1 MSFVSLA
8 LKEWAVITR
17 ALARGEQF
25 LVLRKGGIREQQKR
39 FVLEGNRFLLYPTYE
54 HQSADL
60 LKPQW
65 HDSLAQ
71 TLTQVPSPDTVII
84 DTLAEVVE
92 ILEIT
97 EPERVTAL
105 TDFYICTDDYA
116 QYRLKWRPKHALSII
131 LLRAMKLKRPC
142 TVPVLPRYGGCTS
155 WVELEEPVNVTGAS
169 AVVPDETLRSEIIRI
184 KEAVGTVVPV

>member
-54 HQSADL
+54 HQSPDL
-60 LKPQW
+60 LKPHW
-65 HDSLAQ
+65 HDALA
-71 TLTQVPSPDTVII
+71 LTETQAPPSDTVII

-92 ILEIT
+92 ILEVS
-97 EPERVTAL
+97 EPERISAL
-105 TDFYICTDDYA
+105 EEFYICTNDYA
-116 QYRLKWRPKHALSII
+116 QYRLKWRPKHPLSII
-131 LLRAMKLKRPC
+131 LLRAMKLKRAC
-142 TVPVLPRYGGCTS
+142 SVPVLPRYGGCVS
-155 WVELEEPVNVTGAS
+155 WVELEEPINVTGAQ
-169 AVVPDETLRSEIIRI
+169 AVVPDDTLRSEIARI
-184 KEAVGTVVPV
+184 KEAVSTAVPV

>member
-71 TLTQVPSPDTVII
+71 TLTQAPSPDTVII

-116 QYRLKWRPKHALSII
+116 QYQAQVAAQTR
-131 LLRAMKLKRPC
+131 
-142 TVPVLPRYGGCTS
+142 
-155 WVELEEPVNVTGAS
+155 PVNHPSPGNEAEAPSSHPGSASIWWLRLLGGA
-169 AVVPDETLRSEIIRI
+169 
-184 KEAVGTVVPV
+184 

>member
-17 ALARGEQF
+17 ALACGEQF
-25 LVLRKGGIREQQKR
+25 LILRKGGIREQQKR

-71 TLTQVPSPDTVII
+71 TLTQVPHHPTPLSSIPSP
-84 DTLAEVVE
+84 
-92 ILEIT
+92 
-97 EPERVTAL
+97 
-105 TDFYICTDDYA
+105 
-116 QYRLKWRPKHALSII
+116 
-131 LLRAMKLKRPC
+131 
-142 TVPVLPRYGGCTS
+142 
-155 WVELEEPVNVTGAS
+155 
-169 AVVPDETLRSEIIRI
+169 RSS
-184 KEAVGTVVPV
+184 KYSKSPSLNA

>member
-1 MSFVSLA
+1 MGSHHPG
-8 LKEWAVITR
+8 
-17 ALARGEQF
+17 LARGEQF

-71 TLTQVPSPDTVII
+71 TLTQAPSPDTVII

-116 QYRLKWRPKHALSII
+116 QYQAQVAAQARPVDHPSPGNEAEAPLRRPGSASVWRLR
-131 LLRAMKLKRPC
+131 LL
-142 TVPVLPRYGGCTS
+142 GG
-155 WVELEEPVNVTGAS
+155 A
-169 AVVPDETLRSEIIRI
+169 
-184 KEAVGTVVPV
+184 

>member
-17 ALARGEQF
+17 ALAQGEQF

-39 FVLEGNRFLLYPTYE
+39 FVVEGNRFLLYPTYE

-60 LKPQW
+60 LKPPW
-65 HDSLAQ
+65 HDALA
-71 TLTQVPSPDTVII
+71 LTETQAPPPDTVII

-97 EPERVTAL
+97 EPERVSAL

-116 QYRLKWRPKHALSII
+116 QYRLKWRPKHPLSII
-131 LLRAMKLKRPC
+131 LVRAMKLKRAYS
-142 TVPVLPRYGGCTS
+142 VPVLPRYGGCTS
-155 WVELEEPVNVTGAS
+155 WVELEEPINVTGAS
-169 AVVPDETLRSEIIRI
+169 AVVPDETLRFEISRI
-184 KEAVGTVVPV
+184 KEAVGTAVPV

>member
-17 ALARGEQF
+17 ALACGEQF

-131 LLRAMKLKRPC
+131 LLRVMKLKRPRAIRFC
-142 TVPVLPRYGGCTS
+142 LGMAVASPGWSLKSLSTLP
-155 WVELEEPVNVTGAS
+155 EPAPSCPTRLS
-169 AVVPDETLRSEIIRI
+169 APKSSALRRPW
-184 KEAVGTVVPV
+184 AR

>member
-17 ALARGEQF
+17 ALAQGEQF

-39 FVLEGNRFLLYPTYE
+39 FVVEGNRFLLYPTYE

-60 LKPQW
+60 LKPPW
-65 HDSLAQ
+65 HDALA
-71 TLTQVPSPDTVII
+71 LTETQAPPPDTVII

-97 EPERVTAL
+97 EPERVSAL

-116 QYRLKWRPKHALSII
+116 QYRLKWRPKHPLSII
-131 LLRAMKLKRPC
+131 LVRAMKLKRAYS
-142 TVPVLPRYGGCTS
+142 VPVLPRYGGCTS
-155 WVELEEPVNVTGAS
+155 WVELEEPINVTGFS
-169 AVVPDETLRSEIIRI
+169 AVVPDETLRSKISRI
-184 KEAVGTVVPV
+184 KEAVGTAVPV

>member
-1 MSFVSLA
+1 MNSKSA
-8 LKEWAVITR
+8 SSWRATDSSYIPPTSTR
-17 ALARGEQF
+17 APISSSPSGTTPSPR
-25 LVLRKGGIREQQKR
+25 
-39 FVLEGNRFLLYPTYE
+39 P
-54 HQSADL
+54 
-60 LKPQW
+60 
-65 HDSLAQ
+65 
-71 TLTQVPSPDTVII
+71 LTQAPSPDTVII

-131 LLRAMKLKRPC
+131 LLRAMKLKRPQAI
-142 TVPVLPRYGGCTS
+142 PVLPRYGGCVS
-155 WVELEEPVNVTGAS
+155 WVELEEAINVTGAS